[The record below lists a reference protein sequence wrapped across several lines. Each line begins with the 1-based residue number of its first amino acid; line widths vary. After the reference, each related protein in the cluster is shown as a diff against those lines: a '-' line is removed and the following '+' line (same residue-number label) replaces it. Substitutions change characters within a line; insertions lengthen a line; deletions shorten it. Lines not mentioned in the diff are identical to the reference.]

1 MALTSQ
7 HSSLRSST
15 SSSHFIYFEI
25 LILILPFPFDFILHL
40 YLNLIGSFI
49 NKILDSFN
57 KFSKRIQI
65 IYSITY
71 YRFLNFLV
79 YLIQLK
85 FLFGEPFPISSTT
98 KPFDSYNLLSSSS
111 SSNPTHH
118 QPKLSSYSNSRASIL
133 ITNNSDHH
141 PLALNLALEFA
152 KVGYH
157 VFLQVSS
164 QSQLSEVILRWQR
177 LKSQINKSLQS
188 QSQHSSHQ
196 LFSIQQQ
203 HHLQQTQSKTTITGS
218 LIPLVY
224 TTHHLDQ
231 RNDAISTIRAYAREE
246 SFDMISLIHVI
257 HPQFIR
263 QSHLNP
269 PITPTPSIS
278 PNISPSR
285 STRRLSVTSHD
296 PIGLTSPT
304 HHVLNLN
311 HHSSSSSSP
320 TTSFYPNYQ
329 IPISSCSESYL
340 FDTFND
346 LLLGPLSHTQ
356 DFLPTLISL
365 KGRVLHI
372 WASDQKENENDSLNL
387 MGLGRDGVKRMVKML
402 GSELK
407 PFGIP
412 VSLIF
417 TKTKKSKKIRV
428 SNHQLTN
435 DVRSILTEESD
446 PLILKTFQNQVQV
459 KDEEER
465 KFKEKEDVDEEGVE
479 EDQEVLL
486 RYVKSALESQ
496 FPHELYPLSVNSL
509 LNEIGKTF
517 KAPWTKK

>member
-7 HSSLRSST
+7 YSSLRSST
-15 SSSHFIYFEI
+15 SSSHLVYFEI
-25 LILILPFPFDFILHL
+25 LILILPFPLDFLLHL
-40 YLNLIGSFI
+40 YLNLIGSLIDEFT
-49 NKILDSFN
+49 L
-57 KFSKRIQI
+57 KFHQLSNRVEI
-65 IYSITY
+65 IYSISCHQ
-71 YRFLNFLV
+71 FLNFLF

-85 FLFGEPFPISSTT
+85 FIFGEPFPISSTT
-98 KPFDSYNLLSSSS
+98 KPFDSYHLLSSSNQQQQPS
-111 SSNPTHH
+111 SPHS
-118 QPKLSSYSNSRASIL
+118 KLSSYSNSRASIL
-133 ITNNSDHH
+133 ITNNCDHH

-164 QSQLSEVILRWQR
+164 HSQLSEVILRWQR
-177 LKSQINKSLQS
+177 LKSQINKSHQS
-188 QSQHSSHQ
+188 QLPLNQ
-196 LFSIQQQ
+196 LFSIHQPDSHQPHSQ
-203 HHLQQTQSKTTITGS
+203 KSTITGS

-246 SFDMISLIHVI
+246 SFDMMSLIHVI

-269 PITPTPSIS
+269 PLTPTPSLS
-278 PNISPSR
+278 PSLSPSR

-296 PIGLTSPT
+296 PIGLSSPT
-304 HHVLNLN
+304 HHVMNLN
-311 HHSSSSSSP
+311 HHSSSSSLNISSP
-320 TTSFYPNYQ
+320 TTTFYPNHQ

-372 WASDQKENENDSLNL
+372 WASEQKRDGGKVDEDDSINL

-407 PFGIP
+407 AFGIP

-417 TKTKKSKKIRV
+417 TKTNKCKKIKV

-446 PLILKTFQNQVQV
+446 PLILRTFQNQVEIKQ
-459 KDEEER
+459 EEER
-465 KFKEKEDVDEEGVE
+465 KFKQKEVE
-479 EDQEVLL
+479 EEEDEDEKP
-486 RYVKSALESQ
+486 R
-496 FPHELYPLSVNSL
+496 SL
-509 LNEIGKTF
+509 IEICSKCS
-517 KAPWTKK
+517 